1 MSTQFVN
8 FHFSAFK
15 FVELLPNGSLEERE
29 ACVCVEEAERQQF
42 TFYFIPE
49 NIVFLFDKVRQVHKV
64 DSLRWEK
71 HSHPEIPFRK
81 RKC

>member
-29 ACVCVEEAERQQF
+29 ARVCLCGGSRQQL

-49 NIVFLFDKVRQVHKV
+49 NIVFLFDKVRQVRKV
-64 DSLRWEK
+64 DSFHWEK

-81 RKC
+81 WKC